1 MMTEAKKE
9 YRLMNQSWTRFL
21 PASLKTKIEGRNYLQ
36 NVVSNTGWQFTDNI
50 LRMGVGLFVGIWLAR
65 YLGPEKFGI
74 FSYALAFVALF
85 SPLASL
91 GLDDIVVRNLV
102 RDPYSREETLGTA
115 FLLKLAS
122 GVLSFV
128 VATGTIFVLRAA
140 DNQSHWLVGIIAAGA
155 VFQAFSTIEFWF
167 NSQVQAKYSILAK
180 NSAFLICSALKVAFI
195 I

>member
-65 YLGPEKFGI
+65 YLGPQKFGI
-74 FSYALAFVALF
+74 FSYAIAFVALF

-102 RDPYSREETLGTA
+102 RDAALRDETLGTA
-115 FLLKLAS
+115 FVLKLA
-122 GVLSFV
+122 GGAVSFIA
-128 VATGTIFVLRAA
+128 ATGSILVLRPV
-140 DNQSHWLVGIIAAGA
+140 DDLSLWL
-155 VFQAFSTIEFWF
+155 
-167 NSQVQAKYSILAK
+167 
-180 NSAFLICSALKVAFI
+180 
-195 I
+195 